1 MTDIYPKR
9 IFIVPY
15 RQRLQQ
21 KFFFSQQMSF
31 LLEGKT
37 DYEIY
42 FSHQCDNR
50 QFNRGATKNIG
61 FLVAKEKYPE
71 HYKNITFIFNDVD
84 TLPFHKLFDYQ
95 TQNGVIKHYYGFDYA
110 LGGIV
115 VIKGAD
121 FEAINGYPNFWGWG
135 NEDTV
140 LQQRCLRDRLHIDRS
155 HFYPIG
161 SPEILQLFDGVKR
174 LISPRDYAISKAD
187 TGVDGLT
194 TIHRLIYSVDQD
206 SMNPED
212 NKYTV
217 KNDRI
222 RVINILS
229 FLTNKPFEQNEYY
242 TYDLRESTGNIIR
255 PNSKDKTEKRVVTT
269 DEWKNI
275 PPTQSSFSEPKI
287 PFINKKETIVP
298 MVHDNNIRINAR
310 TTRMN
315 VFSPHYARI
324 SNLKKG

>member
-1 MTDIYPKR
+1 MVENYPKR

-31 LLEGKT
+31 ILEGKT

-71 HYKNITFIFNDVD
+71 HYKDITFIFNDVD
-84 TLPFHKLFDYQ
+84 TLPFHKIFDYQ
-95 TQNGVIKHYYGFDYA
+95 TQHGVIKHYYGFEFA

-121 FEAINGYPNFWGWG
+121 FEAINGYPNYWGWG

-140 LQQRCLRDRLHIDRS
+140 LQKRCLRDRLHIDRNQ
-155 HFYPIG
+155 FFPIG

-174 LISPRDYAISKAD
+174 LISPRDYADNKAD
-187 TGVDGLT
+187 TGVDGLSS
-194 TIHRLIYSVDQD
+194 IHRLIYSVDQD

-212 NKYTV
+212 NRYTV
-217 KNDRI
+217 KNERI
-222 RVINILS
+222 NVINILS
-229 FLTNKPFEQNEYY
+229 FLTIKPFEQNNYY
-242 TYDLRESTGNIIR
+242 TYDLRESTAKIVK
-255 PNSKDKTEKRVVTT
+255 PNSIDKTEKRVVTT

-275 PPTQSSFSEPKI
+275 SPTQTSFSSIKV
-287 PFINKKETIVP
+287 PFTQKKDSILP
-298 MVHDNNIRINAR
+298 MANDNNIRTNAR

-315 VFSPHYARI
+315 VFSPHYTRI